1 MKLSVVTNHPLIE
14 YYLEDLNDKKIFF
27 KLDEEFDLPSG
38 WYNLIIPYKGINT
51 DIFDIKINDASIE
64 HIIHTGFFTE
74 RTTGKVFQPAN
85 AVWNDGFYSIWIHTE
100 IGMLIETIYR
110 SITNGDYGQ
119 NLFEKY
125 ILTVDKKV
133 ILDKSWPE
141 ITKSIFRNAHGPR
154 WWKKNTVHTPYEPLK
169 EGVLKGIDKT
179 LLQKELE
186 QDLTYKMSFEIT
198 NKNTGKERM
207 QSYSIKKSSAL
218 PLIDVKNLKSKI
230 LQEVCNTV
238 GYKKILNVR
247 IQGLNPNCSFD
258 THIDDYVADG
268 CQQYLQ
274 GPSILLWNLSNNN
287 NQSFFKL
294 GEAGCLPID
303 NGVFFNHARFAHT
316 TINVSNSV
324 RYLLIINGDRTD
336 YIHS

>member
-38 WYNLIIPYKGINT
+38 WYNLIIPFKGTNT
-51 DIFDIKINDASIE
+51 EIKDIKINGASIGYV
-64 HIIHTGFFTE
+64 INTGFFTE
-74 RTTGKVFQPAN
+74 RTTGKIFQPAN
-85 AVWNDGFYSIWIHTE
+85 AIWNDGYYSIWLHTE
-100 IGMLIETIYR
+100 VGMLIETIYR
-110 SITNGDYGQ
+110 SITNGDYGK

-125 ILTVDKKV
+125 LLSVDKPV
-133 ILDKSWPE
+133 ILDNTWPE

-154 WWKKNTVHTPYEPLK
+154 WWKRNIVNTPYEPLEK
-169 EGVLKGIDKT
+169 NQLQHINKNL
-179 LLQKELE
+179 LLQELKM
-186 QDLTYKMSFEIT
+186 DLTHESNYEILNKFSGAEKM
-198 NKNTGKERM
+198 K
-207 QSYSIKKSSAL
+207 SYSIRKKSCL
-218 PLIDVKNLKSKI
+218 PLIDVKDLKSKY
-230 LQEVCNTV
+230 LQEFCELV
-238 GYKKILNVR
+238 GYKRVLNIR
-247 IQGLNPNCSFD
+247 LQGLDPDCSYNV
-258 THIDDYVADG
+258 HIDDYVAGG